1 MLTLLLQFNV
11 LLVKHVIDVGAAFA
25 CHIHCVEDQT
35 RNIQHPCYR
44 SLVSLFFFKLGMLKM

>member
-11 LLVKHVIDVGAAFA
+11 LLVKHVIDVGAAFT

-44 SLVSLFFFKLGMLKM
+44 SLVSLFFLNWGR